1 MPVRPL
7 FGRSSTTAGLLRTTC
22 LVAAVAACTFALLI
36 VPPHPARADGGAGES
51 GNFGGAGG
59 AGGADQPTGT
69 GGGGS
74 NGGDGPGSFEGGGGG
89 GGGGAG
95 ATVGGA
101 GGAGG
106 ISADGYNGG
115 RGGDGG
121 VHGYSGAALP
131 AGMATGTAGG
141 NGTVGV
147 FWGGGGG
154 GGAGGYGAVVTGAGS
169 SGTVSASITGGAGGA
184 GGGIDDS
191 AFSSGGG
198 GSGGFGLFY
207 ADGSLPA
214 LLAIDATGVLRGGR
228 GGDGGTSGND
238 GGIGAIGGA
247 GLGATN
253 LSIINAGSI
262 LGGRGGDGGHSVGPI
277 PNAGGGGGSGGIG
290 ISGADLTI
298 TNTNVITGGV
308 GGNGGST
315 GSVHPIYARGSGG
328 AGGAGIAAA
337 TSSVIN
343 GGNITGGKGGDGGSS
358 GSASAASD
366 GGSGGAGISGATLS
380 IDNSGTIQGGEGGAG
395 GFGASA
401 SVRGVYGA
409 GGVGISGSN
418 LSITNTGTIA
428 GGLSGDGLTRAA
440 AIHITGSSN
449 SLSFGNA
456 TSGLI
461 GGIVVA
467 GGSLTFIQPIN
478 VTVDNAISGAGQ
490 VTKSGA
496 GTLTLT
502 GTNSYSGGTTISAG
516 TLQIGNGGTAGAIAG
531 NVLNN
536 GTLAFNRSDNISFAG
551 AISGSGNLTKFGAG
565 TLTLTGTSSY
575 GGTTL
580 VDAGSLIVNGSIATS
595 SGLTVEAGAI
605 VGGSGTLPGT
615 LVRGTISPGNSP
627 GTLTV
632 NGNLL
637 MGAGSVYRAEV
648 QGAVADRITVTGTAS
663 LAGTLRLVPLGGAY
677 SFNSPYTL
685 LSAAGGVAGT
695 FSPVDTTG
703 SFGAG
708 VVASVDYTGNTVL
721 LTLVSRPLTPILGVR
736 HPANAH
742 AVASAIDGAVAG
754 GADASPLFNL
764 YNQPANA
771 IPAAV
776 NQLSGEVH
784 GGASALGFQ
793 VADQFLGSMLDPNG
807 SGRLAGAS
815 GGPGGAAGF
824 TADLPTK
831 RSATGPSSFDPAR
844 FSLWGASF
852 GSRGRYEGD
861 RSVGSANRTQDGAH
875 LAVGAD
881 ILLAPGTVAGVAV
894 AGGRARA
901 SLSGGLGKVESDV
914 FQAGLYGRTRIGP
927 LSLGAAIGY
936 ARLDNDVQ
944 RAVPVLGNALT
955 ASYAST
961 VWSGRLQASA
971 QLLSWNGLS
980 LSPLAALQ
988 AAQVRSPAFVE
999 QAGPGGNAG
1008 ALSVAGRNDRTS
1020 RSELGVQ
1027 LDGQASLGAVP
1038 VTGFVRASWAHYF
1051 ERDASLIAGL
1061 IALPGA
1067 GFNASGARPD
1077 RNAALL
1083 AAGLDA
1089 KLSTRVSLG
1098 LRLDSEL
1105 SASTRS
1111 LGGTARLAVSF

>member
-1 MPVRPL
+1 MR
-7 FGRSSTTAGLLRTTC
+7 RR
-22 LVAAVAACTFALLI
+22 AAA
-36 VPPHPARADGGAGES
+36 
-51 GNFGGAGG
+51 
-59 AGGADQPTGT
+59 
-69 GGGGS
+69 S
-74 NGGDGPGSFEGGGGG
+74 NASP
-89 GGGGAG
+89 
-95 ATVGGA
+95 
-101 GGAGG
+101 
-106 ISADGYNGG
+106 

-121 VHGYSGAALP
+121 ARGGSSSSGGP
-131 AGMATGTAGG
+131 
-141 NGTVGV
+141 
-147 FWGGGGG
+147 
-154 GGAGGYGAVVTGAGS
+154 GGAG
-169 SGTVSASITGGAGGA
+169 AGGQ
-184 GGGIDDS
+184 GIV
-191 AFSSGGG
+191 SS
-198 GSGGFGLFY
+198 
-207 ADGSLPA
+207 
-214 LLAIDATGVLRGGR
+214 
-228 GGDGGTSGND
+228 N
-238 GGIGAIGGA
+238 
-247 GLGATN
+247 
-253 LSIINAGSI
+253 
-262 LGGRGGDGGHSVGPI
+262 
-277 PNAGGGGGSGGIG
+277 
-290 ISGADLTI
+290 LTI
-298 TNTNVITGGV
+298 VT
-308 GGNGGST
+308 
-315 GSVHPIYARGSGG
+315 
-328 AGGAGIAAA
+328 
-337 TSSVIN
+337 
-343 GGNITGGKGGDGGSS
+343 
-358 GSASAASD
+358 
-366 GGSGGAGISGATLS
+366 
-380 IDNSGTIQGGEGGAG
+380 SGTI
-395 GFGASA
+395 S
-401 SVRGVYGA
+401 
-409 GGVGISGSN
+409 
-418 LSITNTGTIA
+418 
-428 GGLSGDGLTRAA
+428 GGLSGDGLTCAA
-440 AIHITGSSN
+440 AIHITGGSN

-467 GGSLTFIQPIN
+467 GGSLTFAQPTN
-478 VTVDNAISGAGQ
+478 VTVGNAISGAGQ
-490 VTKSGA
+490 VTKSGV

-502 GTNSYSGGTTISAG
+502 GTNTYSGGTTLTAGRLAVSSDANLGAVSGGLSFNGGTLQATGSFTTARAANLASAG
-516 TLQIGNGGTAGAIAG
+516 TVEADPGQTLTMSGVVSGAGSLSK
-531 NVLNN
+531 V
-536 GTLAFNRSDNISFAG
+536 
-551 AISGSGNLTKFGAG
+551 GAG
-565 TLTLTGTSSY
+565 TLTLTRINNY
-575 GGTTL
+575 AGTTL

-685 LSAAGGVAGT
+685 LSAAGGVSGT

-708 VVASVDYTGNTVL
+708 VVASVDYTGDTVL

-784 GGASALGFQ
+784 SGASALGFQ

-815 GGPGGAAGF
+815 GGPGGAADF

-844 FSLWGASF
+844 FSLWGVTF
-852 GSRGRYEGD
+852 GSRGRYEGE

-914 FQAGLYGRTRIGP
+914 FQAAFYGRTRIGP

-971 QLLSWNGLS
+971 QLLSWNGFS

-999 QAGPGGNAG
+999 RAGPGGNAG

-1051 ERDASLIAGL
+1051 ERDASLTAGL

-1067 GFNASGARPD
+1067 SFSASGARPD

-1089 KLSTRVSLG
+1089 KLSARVSLG

>member
-1 MPVRPL
+1 MPIRPL
-7 FGRSSTTAGLLRTTC
+7 FGRPFTTADLLRTTC
-22 LVAAVAACTFALLI
+22 LVAPETACALMLLT
-36 VPPHPARADGGAGES
+36 VLTLPARADGGAGIR
-51 GNFGGAGG
+51 GLFGGAGG
-59 AGGADQPTGT
+59 VAGTDLPTGV
-69 GGGGS
+69 GG
-74 NGGDGPGSFEGGGGG
+74 NGGDGGDGLGGARGGGGG

-95 ATVGGA
+95 ATMGGA

-106 ISADGYNGG
+106 FSDSGYH
-115 RGGDGG
+115 GGDGGNGG
-121 VHGYSGAALP
+121 VHGYAGATLP
-131 AGMATGTAGG
+131 AGTATGTAGG
-141 NGTVGV
+141 NGVAGAN
-147 FWGGGGG
+147 WGGGGG
-154 GGAGGYGAVVTGAGS
+154 GGAGGYGAVVTGAGAN
-169 SGTVSASITGGAGGA
+169 GTISATITGGSGG
-184 GGGIDDS
+184 
-191 AFSSGGG
+191 SGGG
-198 GSGGFGLFY
+198 GGTAWMGLGGTGGTGGFGLFY
-207 ADGSLPA
+207 MDGSLPA
-214 LLAIDATGVLRGGR
+214 LLTIDATGMLRGGR
-228 GGDGGTSGND
+228 GGDGGASPTIL
-238 GGIGAIGGA
+238 GGLGAIGGA

-253 LSIINAGSI
+253 LSIINSGNA
-262 LGGRGGDGGHSVGPI
+262 LGGRGGDGGTSTTGT
-277 PNAGGGGGSGGIG
+277 AGSGGGGGASVSGTGLTIVNASTITGGMGGIG
-290 ISGADLTI
+290 
-298 TNTNVITGGV
+298 
-308 GGNGGST
+308 GST
-315 GSVHPIYARGSGG
+315 SSGHPIDARGSGG

-337 TSSVIN
+337 NSSVTN
-343 GGNITGGKGGDGGSS
+343 GGTTSGGKGGDGGSS
-358 GSASAASD
+358 GSAAAA
-366 GGSGGAGISGATLS
+366 GGGAGGIGISGTALS
-380 IDNSGTIQGGEGGAG
+380 IDNSGTIRGGEGGAA

-418 LSITNTGTIA
+418 LSITNIGTIA

-440 AIHITGSSN
+440 AIHITGGSN

-467 GGSLTFIQPIN
+467 GGNLTFAQPTD

-496 GTLTLT
+496 GTLILT
-502 GTNSYSGGTTISAG
+502 GANSYGGGTTISAG
-516 TLQIGNGGTAGAIAG
+516 TLQIGSGGTAGAITG
-531 NVLNN
+531 NVANN
-536 GTLAFNRSDNISFAG
+536 STLAFNRSDNISFAG

-615 LVRGTISPGNSP
+615 IVRGTISPGNSP
-627 GTLTV
+627 GTLRV
-632 NGNLL
+632 NGNLTL
-637 MGAGSVYRAEV
+637 NAGSVYLAEI
-648 QGAVADRITVTGTAS
+648 QGAAADRIIVTGTAS

-708 VVASVDYTGNTVL
+708 VVATVDYTGNTVL
-721 LTLVSRPLTPILGVR
+721 LTLASRPLTPILGVR

-742 AVASAIDGAVAG
+742 AVASAIDAAVAS
-754 GADASPLFNL
+754 GADVSPLFNL
-764 YNQPANA
+764 YDQPANA
-771 IPAAV
+771 MPAAV

-784 GGASALGFQ
+784 SGAPALGFQ
-793 VADQFLGSMLDPNG
+793 AANQFLGSMLDPNG
-807 SGRLAGAS
+807 NGRLAGTS

-824 TADLPTK
+824 TADLPSK

-852 GSRGRYEGD
+852 GSRGRYEGE

-901 SLSGGLGKVESDV
+901 SLSGGLGKVESDI
-914 FQAGLYGRTRIGP
+914 FQAGLYGQTRIGP
-927 LSLGAAIGY
+927 VSLGAAIGY

-971 QLLSWNGLS
+971 QLLSWSGFS
-980 LSPLAALQ
+980 FSPLAALQ
-988 AAQVRSPAFVE
+988 AAQVRSPAFME
-999 QAGPGGNAG
+999 RAGPGGNAG
-1008 ALSVAGRNDRTS
+1008 ALSVAGRNDLTS
-1020 RSELGVQ
+1020 RSELGLQ
-1027 LDGQASLGAVP
+1027 FDGQASLGAVP

-1051 ERDASLIAGL
+1051 DRDASLTAGL

-1067 GFNASGARPD
+1067 SFSTSGARPD
-1077 RNAALL
+1077 RNTALI

-1089 KLSTRVSLG
+1089 KLSARVSLG

-1105 SASTRS
+1105 SANTRS